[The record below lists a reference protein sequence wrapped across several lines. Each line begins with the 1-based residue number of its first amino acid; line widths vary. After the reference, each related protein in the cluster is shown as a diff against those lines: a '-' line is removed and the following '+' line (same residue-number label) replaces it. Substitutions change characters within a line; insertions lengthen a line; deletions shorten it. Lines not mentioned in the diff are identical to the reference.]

1 MAQKPTILTSDFFN
15 KDTKQVAQALLGK
28 VLYRQTDGLL
38 YRAII
43 TETEAYHGIS
53 DLACHCSKGITPRT
67 EIMYGPPGYIYIYL
81 IYGMYYMLNFVTMP
95 QDFPA
100 AVLIRGLSNL
110 QTSQD
115 GKHFTD
121 IALKTDGPG
130 KLTKHLQIR
139 SDLNKLKIDPKNKL
153 WVSDEGF
160 RIAPGQIIKSKRIG
174 VAYAQAWA
182 DKPWRFQL
190 KSL

>member
-1 MAQKPTILTSDFFN
+1 MVQKPTILTADFFK

-81 IYGMYYMLNFVTMP
+81 IYGVHYMLNFVTMP

-100 AVLIRGLSNL
+100 AVLIRGISNL

-121 IALKTDGPG
+121 ISLKTDGPG
-130 KLTKHLQIR
+130 KLTKHLQIK

-153 WVSDEGF
+153 WVSDEGTGF
-160 RIAPGQIIKSKRIG
+160 SPDQIIKSKRIG
-174 VAYAQAWA
+174 VDYAQAWA
-182 DKPWRFQL
+182 NKPWRFQL

>member
-1 MAQKPTILTSDFFN
+1 MAQHSTILSDDFFK
-15 KDTKQVAQALLGK
+15 KDTKQVAQDLLGK
-28 VLYRQTDGLL
+28 VLYRQTDDVL

-53 DLACHCSKGITPRT
+53 DLACHCSKGLTPRT
-67 EIMYGPPGYIYIYL
+67 EIMYGPSGYIYIYL

-100 AVLIRGLSNL
+100 AVLIRGVSNL
-110 QTSQD
+110 QASPD

-121 IALKTDGPG
+121 ITVKTDRPG
-130 KLTKHLQIR
+130 KLTKQLQIK
-139 SDLNKLKIDPKNKL
+139 SNLNKLKIAPKNKL
-153 WVSDEGF
+153 WVSDES
-160 RIAPGQIIKSKRIG
+160 INLANYQIISSKRIG
-174 VAYAQAWA
+174 VAYAQTWA
-182 DKPWRFQL
+182 DKLWRFQL